1 MRIKYL
7 KIGIFLSVCLLLM
20 SNILPSIV
28 YANEVS
34 HIQTIQS
41 EIDRI
46 DAKLSQNYLLTE
58 QEIKDLVEDS
68 KGVYPDIS
76 DERKIELLEMVSS
89 KYAARASFLDGQGI
103 TVDEMAWII
112 RGIVNAL
119 IGRYIKLG
127 TYAAKYGISMAR
139 SILSRA
145 AATAAARVGLL
156 TKISGR
162 ILQIAVNVADA
173 YGSFAY
179 NIAAAWDA
187 HDKIPN
193 NGRINF

>member
-1 MRIKYL
+1 M
-7 KIGIFLSVCLLLM
+7 
-20 SNILPSIV
+20 
-28 YANEVS
+28 
-34 HIQTIQS
+34 
-41 EIDRI
+41 
-46 DAKLSQNYLLTE
+46 
-58 QEIKDLVEDS
+58 
-68 KGVYPDIS
+68 
-76 DERKIELLEMVSS
+76 
-89 KYAARASFLDGQGI
+89 DGQGI

-127 TYAAKYGISMAR
+127 TYAAKHGISMAR

-145 AATAAARVGLL
+145 AATAAARVGLS
-156 TKISGR
+156 TKISGW
-162 ILQIAVNVADA
+162 ILRIAVNVADV
-173 YGSFAY
+173 YGNFAN

>member
-1 MRIKYL
+1 
-7 KIGIFLSVCLLLM
+7 M

-34 HIQTIQS
+34 NIQTIQS
-41 EIDRI
+41 ELDRI

-58 QEIKDLVEDS
+58 QEIKALVEDS
-68 KGVYPDIS
+68 KGSYPNIS

-89 KYAARASFLDGQGI
+89 KYAVRASFLDGQGI
-103 TVDEMAWII
+103 TVDEMSWII
-112 RGIVNAL
+112 DGIVTGL
-119 IGRYIKLG
+119 IGGHIKLG
-127 TYAAKYGISMAR
+127 AYAAKYGIGMAR
-139 SILSRA
+139 SMLSRA

-162 ILQIAVNVADA
+162 ILQIAVNVANV
-173 YGSFAY
+173 YGNFAY

>member
-41 EIDRI
+41 EMDRI

-68 KGVYPDIS
+68 KGAYPDIS

-89 KYAARASFLDGQGI
+89 KYAARASFLDGKGI
-103 TVDEMAWII
+103 TVNEMAWII
-112 RGIVNAL
+112 DGIVTGL
-119 IGRYIKLG
+119 IGGHIKLG
-127 TYAAKYGISMAR
+127 AYAAKYGISMAR

-156 TKISGR
+156 TKISGW
-162 ILQIAVNVADA
+162 ILQIAVNVADV
-173 YGSFAY
+173 YGNFAY

>member
-1 MRIKYL
+1 M
-7 KIGIFLSVCLLLM
+7 SVCLLLM

-34 HIQTIQS
+34 NIQTIQS
-41 EIDRI
+41 EMDRI

-58 QEIKDLVEDS
+58 QEIKALVEDS
-68 KGVYPDIS
+68 KGAYPDIS

-103 TVDEMAWII
+103 TVKEMAWII
-112 RGIVNAL
+112 EGIVNGL
-119 IGRYIKLG
+119 IGGHIKLG
-127 TYAAKYGISMAR
+127 TYAAKYGINMAR

-187 HDKIPN
+187 HDNIPN